1 MYMGGDFGTDN
12 INLLWNQMMS
22 TTTSNTGTGTG
33 GAAGTGGM
41 GGYST
46 GSGGTST
53 SMSVPPV
60 PRQSRILMEPDFRL
74 IQALQK

>member
-22 TTTSNTGTGTG
+22 TTTSSTGTGGAGTGTG
-33 GAAGTGGM
+33 GAH
-41 GGYST
+41 GYST
-46 GSGGTST
+46 GSGGT

>member
-22 TTTSNTGTGTG
+22 TTTSSTTASTG
-33 GAAGTGGM
+33 GAGTGGTH
-41 GGYST
+41 GYST
-46 GSGGTST
+46 GSGVTST